1 MSTTVDRDKAKRGIK
16 ARQDAIATLIANHQ
30 AEFDEMHAKNR
41 IALGLSPRS
50 SGPTR
55 QQLEER
61 IQKQREKLEKWEAEL
76 RLAAG

>member
-1 MSTTVDRDKAKRGIK
+1 MATNVDRDKAKRGIK

-41 IALGLSPRS
+41 IALGLPPRS